1 MMATYIGNICVICIT
16 CITCIFESLFF
27 CLLYLSNYAR
37 GRLLCY
43 NCVPRA
49 PMVDTTDVHSIFLTI
64 FLTIFLN
71 FPPEWTGLHLHVPVD
86 PPLPNPSGHPPT
98 FRTRC
103 KFYSPFASSNCCQ
116 DEF

>member
-49 PMVDTTDVHSIFLTI
+49 PITGRYNRCS
-64 FLTIFLN
+64 LN
-71 FPPEWTGLHLHVPVD
+71 ISHNISHNISKFP
-86 PPLPNPSGHPPT
+86 S
-98 FRTRC
+98 
-103 KFYSPFASSNCCQ
+103 
-116 DEF
+116 